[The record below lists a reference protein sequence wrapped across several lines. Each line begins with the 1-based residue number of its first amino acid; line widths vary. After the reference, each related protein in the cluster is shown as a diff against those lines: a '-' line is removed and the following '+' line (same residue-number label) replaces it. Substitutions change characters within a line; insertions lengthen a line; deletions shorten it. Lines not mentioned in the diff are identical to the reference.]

1 MINNEVTKMRTP
13 IIAGNWKMNKTVSQ
27 AVELC
32 RKLESALQDSPVE
45 VVVCP
50 PFTALSAVFALG
62 LTKVKLGA
70 QNMYHADKGA
80 YTGEI
85 SPVMLKDVGC
95 QYVILGHSE
104 RRQYFKEDDELVAAK
119 AAKALEYGIKPI
131 ICVGE
136 SIDQRRAG
144 QTAEVVV
151 SQTKGALAKVQPDQ
165 VTDVVIAYEPIWAIG
180 TGETSTGDDA
190 NEVIGTIRA
199 TIAELFGEEKAG
211 QVRIQY
217 GGSVKPE
224 NISEF
229 MNQPEIDGALVGG
242 ASLAADDFINI
253 VQYK

>member
-1 MINNEVTKMRTP
+1 MT
-13 IIAGNWKMNKTVSQ
+13 
-27 AVELC
+27 
-32 RKLESALQDSPVE
+32 SA
-45 VVVCP
+45 
-50 PFTALSAVFALG
+50 
-62 LTKVKLGA
+62 
-70 QNMYHADKGA
+70 
-80 YTGEI
+80 
-85 SPVMLKDVGC
+85 
-95 QYVILGHSE
+95 
-104 RRQYFKEDDELVAAK
+104 
-119 AAKALEYGIKPI
+119 
-131 ICVGE
+131 
-136 SIDQRRAG
+136 AG

-151 SQTKGALAKVQPDQ
+151 SQTKGAWRRCSLTRLPM
-165 VTDVVIAYEPIWAIG
+165 VIAMNPSG
-180 TGETSTGDDA
+180 QF